1 MINIYSIS
9 ALYSEYEYINISYY
23 YNKSKN
29 KKIQTYTFLH
39 LVILIS
45 KTDNVVSPGRS
56 ANGLDSQVRITPES
70 HSSKL
75 NMNSINKT
83 YIKIRV
89 DSIMQSGPNVV
100 L

>member
-1 MINIYSIS
+1 M
-9 ALYSEYEYINISYY
+9 
-23 YNKSKN
+23 KK
-29 KKIQTYTFLH
+29 KRKIQTYTFLH
-39 LVILIS
+39 LAFLIS
-45 KTDNVVSPGRS
+45 KLDNVVSTGRS
-56 ANGLDSQVRITPES
+56 ANGLDSQVRITSEA